1 MFDLLV
7 LWAWEYDADFIA
19 LLQRS
24 AEKAQIHIKCLG
36 PVEAAQVGPQL
47 ASGTLQARALL
58 DRVWDEGGDYERHID
73 VARKCIPHLLND
85 FDLVRQAWHKPS
97 IHYRLIAHGLHAP
110 HMLVLP
116 SVKEHS
122 TLAVPDLTPLG
133 PRFSIKSVN
142 SGGSGVLKPG
152 TTWQDVLTRRM
163 EWPHEQTLLQRW
175 VEPQIMGAQR
185 AWFRLFYACGS
196 TFVCWQDDL
205 THEQVPVTPAE
216 EARYGLG
223 ILRGMMQQ
231 IAGLCGLNLFSTE
244 IALDVQGQWQVI
256 DYVNDPCDYRL
267 KSNVKNGVPDEIV
280 QTICDRIVAWAS
292 KLKMANFDFSRL

>member
-24 AEKAQIHIKCLG
+24 AQVAGIVIECLG
-36 PVEAAQVGPQL
+36 PGEAMLVGPRL
-47 ASGTLQARALL
+47 ASGELRARALL
-58 DRVWDEGGDYERHID
+58 DRVWDEGGDLERHVDI
-73 VARKCIPHLLND
+73 ARQCIPYLLND
-85 FDLVRQAWHKPS
+85 FDLVRQVWHKPT

-110 HMLVLP
+110 YMWVLP
-116 SVKEHS
+116 SVKEQLD
-122 TLAVPDLTPLG
+122 LAEPDLTPLG
-133 PRFSIKSVN
+133 GRFSIKSVI

-152 TTWQDVLTRRM
+152 TTWQDVLTRRLD
-163 EWPHEQTLLQRW
+163 WPQDQTLLQRW
-175 VEPQIMGAQR
+175 VEPQTMGARR

-196 TFVCWQDDL
+196 TFMCWQDDL
-205 THEQVPVTPAE
+205 THEQMAVTPE
-216 EARYGLG
+216 EEGLYQLN

-244 IALDVQGQWQVI
+244 IALDINGQWQVV

-267 KSNVKNGVPDEIV
+267 KSTTKNGVPDEIV
-280 QTICDRIVAWAS
+280 QAICDRIVAYVK
-292 KLKMANFDFSRL
+292 KLRN